1 MPRTATSRP
10 VHHHSVKICPR
21 HVKEGL
27 LQFYLD
33 SKDLWDEEGEAESE
47 AESNI
52 LSPTHWHHYLT
63 FFDKINSRND
73 MGVVDQPAIH
83 YLQPKGRQP
92 KITIFRLEYLLY
104 RNLKGGFENPTTSC
118 LTSSS
123 SYLRAFENKNT
134 TFRGVP

>member
-1 MPRTATSRP
+1 M
-10 VHHHSVKICPR
+10 
-21 HVKEGL
+21 
-27 LQFYLD
+27 D
-33 SKDLWDEEGEAESE
+33 SKDLWDEDGE

-52 LSPTHWHHYLT
+52 LSPTHWHQYLT

-83 YLQPKGRQP
+83 NLQPKGRQP

-118 LTSSS
+118 LTSGS